1 MTRSLKAF
9 LSAAFVLGLFGIAG
23 VGSADAQIDQIL
35 KRMDDHNKA
44 MKSMRASV
52 VMTKMN
58 AQLGGDADI
67 SRGTAIY
74 LPRPGRNALVRI
86 DWTSPSESL
95 AVVDKN
101 YVIYRPRLSQAYTG
115 NVDKAQGTSK
125 ASSGLAFMNM
135 SRAQLRA
142 NYSVAYLGEA
152 VLDGG
157 VRTWHLELTP
167 KQAADYKK
175 AEIWVDQD
183 GMPVQTRI
191 FERNDDTTTVRLS
204 NIQKNLTIN
213 QSEFKITLP
222 KGTKIV
228 KS

>member
-1 MTRSLKAF
+1 MTRLFRSF
-9 LSAAFVLGLFGIAG
+9 IVAAFVFGIVGMAG
-23 VGSADAQIDQIL
+23 VVSADAQIDLIL

-44 MKSMRASV
+44 MKSMKASV
-52 VMTKMN
+52 LMSKTN

-95 AVVDKN
+95 AVVDKS

-115 NVDKAQGTSK
+115 NVDKAQGTAK
-125 ASSGLAFMNM
+125 TSSALAFMNM
-135 SRAQLRA
+135 SRAQLRD

-157 VRTWHLELTP
+157 VRAWHLELTP
-167 KQAADYKK
+167 KAQASYKK
-175 AEIWVDQD
+175 AEIWVDPD
-183 GMPVQTRI
+183 GMPVQTKI
-191 FERNDDTTTVRLS
+191 FEVNNDTTTVRLS
-204 NIQKNLTIN
+204 NIQKNITIN

-222 KGTKIV
+222 RGTKII